1 MMSPLQF
8 EPKLSGAASSSL
20 AGLPAGAFPSE
31 AGAKVTRT
39 SAELK
44 RSFASM
50 LGQVKKEAPSASVT
64 APAVKSPRGADP
76 HHQAQQALEGVKS
89 KSPHATRPSA
99 SETRAQSTRDPEG
112 RVADSGEQEL
122 PADLLA
128 DEQEGSAEVFPEAD
142 NLAGLVPARVPQPLL
157 IQEAAPVNLGA
168 FEAPFESAPVEAEA
182 MALTITVGANP
193 TGGDE
198 SARASVEAMPAI
210 VNQMGGREAARPEA
224 FAAAQA
230 PAGQRLA
237 AQTPARQALAT
248 QTPVTQMSVTQMSA
262 TQTPVTQMSATQTPV
277 TQTPAT
283 QTPVTQMSATQTPV
297 TQTPAMQTAV
307 TQMSATQTPAPQMS
321 APQALATQMPATQ
334 MPATQTPATQM
345 SATQMPATQTP
356 ATQMSAT
363 QTPAT
368 QTPATEMSAT
378 QMPATQTP
386 ATQMSATQ
394 TPATQTPAT
403 QMSATQAPA
412 QETRR
417 AEGVWLTVNDAAEGR
432 AANADGERSTQ
443 QDAAGAFKLPA
454 GLNAVAAQ
462 PAPALFAAPLPRSL
476 TAEKTA
482 ALPSGV
488 SANGDERMVSAIFN
502 NIEKDSNQLFR
513 KSDAV
518 VGPSIAI
525 SNSNMSSP
533 LLDFSAASP
542 SDAPAAEAVTRVNLV
557 QVVDEVA
564 AITEQVRISGQQRCV
579 VDLDVTGHGKL
590 RVEVVRRADHVETV
604 LSTDSA
610 SLRESLQAAFDR
622 SDRSSHFSSSFQ
634 WQGSPDTSGRGQNG
648 AQADADAR
656 QNMYSKAEPAA
667 RVGRTPSLPVVPVA
681 PVAAPVLAANHR
693 LQIFA

>member
-20 AGLPAGAFPSE
+20 AGLPAGAFAPE
-31 AGAKVTRT
+31 AGAKAART

-50 LGQVKKEAPSASVT
+50 LGQVKKEAPSASAT
-64 APAVKSPRGADP
+64 APAVKSPQGADP

-99 SETRAQSTRDPEG
+99 SETRAQSSRDPEG
-112 RVADSGEQEL
+112 RVDDSGEQEL

-128 DEQEGSAEVFPEAD
+128 DEQEGSTEVFPEAD
-142 NLAGLVPARVPQPLL
+142 NLAGLVPASVPQPLL
-157 IQEAAPVNLGA
+157 SQEAPPVNVGA
-168 FEAPFESAPVEAEA
+168 FETPFESAPVEAEA
-182 MALTITVGANP
+182 MALTITAEATP
-193 TGGDE
+193 TGGYE
-198 SARASVEAMPAI
+198 AARASVEVMPAI
-210 VNQMGGREAARPEA
+210 VNQIGRREAARP
-224 FAAAQA
+224 AAYA
-230 PAGQRLA
+230 A
-237 AQTPARQALAT
+237 AQTPATKALA
-248 QTPVTQMSVTQMSA
+248 
-262 TQTPVTQMSATQTPV
+262 

-283 QTPVTQMSATQTPV
+283 QTPTTQTPTTQMPATQTPT
-297 TQTPAMQTAV
+297 TQTPTTPTPTTQAPATQMPATQMPATQVPVTQVPVTQVPVTQVPATQVPAPQMSAPQVSAPQTPTAQTPTAQTPD
-307 TQMSATQTPAPQMS
+307 TQMSATQTPA
-321 APQALATQMPATQ
+321 APTPAPQMPATQ
-334 MPATQTPATQM
+334 MPATQTPA
-345 SATQMPATQTP
+345 
-356 ATQMSAT
+356 
-363 QTPAT
+363 
-368 QTPATEMSAT
+368 
-378 QMPATQTP
+378 
-386 ATQMSATQ
+386 
-394 TPATQTPAT
+394 
-403 QMSATQAPA
+403 
-412 QETRR
+412 QETRQ
-417 AEGVWLTVNDAAEGR
+417 AEGVWLTVNDAAEGK
-432 AANADGERSTQ
+432 AVNADGERSTQ
-443 QDAAGAFKLPA
+443 QDTAGAFKLPA

-462 PAPALFAAPLPRSL
+462 PAPALLAAPLPRSL
-476 TAEKTA
+476 KAEKTA

-502 NIEKDSNQLFR
+502 NIEKVSNQQFK
-513 KSDAV
+513 KSDAG

-681 PVAAPVLAANHR
+681 PAAAPVLAANHR

>member
-1 MMSPLQF
+1 MMTPFQF
-8 EPKLSGAASSSL
+8 EPKLSAAASSPL
-20 AGLPAGAFPSE
+20 AALPAGAFASE
-31 AGAKVTRT
+31 AGAKAART

-64 APAVKSPRGADP
+64 APAVKSPQGADP
-76 HHQAQQALEGVKS
+76 HHQAQQAVEGVKL
-89 KSPHATRPSA
+89 KSPHSSRLTA
-99 SETRAQSTRDPEG
+99 SETRVQSTRYPEG
-112 RVADSGEQEL
+112 CVDDSGEHDLPTDL
-122 PADLLA
+122 PAD
-128 DEQEGSAEVFPEAD
+128 EPEGSAEFFSDAD
-142 NLAGLVPARVPQPLL
+142 NLAGWVPAWIPQPLA
-157 IQEAAPVNLGA
+157 IEAAAPVDLSA

-182 MALTITVGANP
+182 MAVTITAGANP

-198 SARASVEAMPAI
+198 RARVSVEAMPAI
-210 VNQMGGREAARPEA
+210 VNQIGRLEAARPAA

-230 PAGQRLA
+230 PATQTPAVQTPAVQTPA
-237 AQTPARQALAT
+237 AQTPAAQRLA
-248 QTPVTQMSVTQMSA
+248 V
-262 TQTPVTQMSATQTPV
+262 
-277 TQTPAT
+277 QTPAT
-283 QTPVTQMSATQTPV
+283 QTPVTQTPV

-321 APQALATQMPATQ
+321 A
-334 MPATQTPATQM
+334 TQM
-345 SATQMPATQTP
+345 SATQMS

-368 QTPATEMSAT
+368 QTPVTQTPVTQTPVTQTPVT
-378 QMPATQTP
+378 QMPATQTS
-386 ATQMSATQ
+386 ATQTSVTQTSATQTPATQ

-403 QMSATQAPA
+403 QMSVTQTPATQTPA
-412 QETRR
+412 EETRQ

-443 QDAAGAFKLPA
+443 HDAAGAFKLPA
-454 GLNAVAAQ
+454 GLNAVPAQ
-462 PAPALFAAPLPRSL
+462 PAPASIAASLQRSSK
-476 TAEKTA
+476 AEKIA
-482 ALPSGV
+482 ARSSAV
-488 SANGDERMVSAIFN
+488 SAQGDDSTVSIIFN
-502 NIEKDSNQLFR
+502 NVEKISNHVVKKL
-513 KSDAV
+513 DPV
-518 VGPSIAI
+518 VGPSSAM
-525 SNSNMSSP
+525 NDSNMSSP

-610 SLRESLQAAFDR
+610 SLRETLQAACDR

-634 WQGSPDTSGRGQNG
+634 WQGSPDTSARGQNG

-681 PVAAPVLAANHR
+681 PVAAPVLSANHR

>member
-20 AGLPAGAFPSE
+20 AGLPAGAFASE
-31 AGAKVTRT
+31 AGAKAART
-39 SAELK
+39 SAKLK

-50 LGQVKKEAPSASVT
+50 LGQVKKEAPSASST
-64 APAVKSPRGADP
+64 APAVKSPQGSETHR
-76 HHQAQQALEGVKS
+76 QAQQALEVVQAKS
-89 KSPHATRPSA
+89 LHSTRPTA
-99 SETRAQSTRDPEG
+99 SETRAQSTRDPAG
-112 RVADSGEQEL
+112 RVDDSGEQEL
-122 PADLLA
+122 AADLPA
-128 DEQEGSAEVFPEAD
+128 DEQEGSTEVFPDAD

-157 IQEAAPVNLGA
+157 IQESAPVNLCA
-168 FEAPFESAPVEAEA
+168 FETQFESASVEAEA
-182 MALTITVGANP
+182 MALTITAEANS
-193 TGGDE
+193 TAGDDR
-198 SARASVEAMPAI
+198 ARASVEAMPAI
-210 VNQMGGREAARPEA
+210 VNQIGGREAALPAA
-224 FAAAQA
+224 FVAAQP
-230 PAGQRLA
+230 PATQRPA
-237 AQTPARQALAT
+237 AQTPAM
-248 QTPVTQMSVTQMSA
+248 QTPAM
-262 TQTPVTQMSATQTPV
+262 QTPAMQTPV
-277 TQTPAT
+277 TQTPAA
-283 QTPVTQMSATQTPV
+283 QTPALQTPATQWPAAQTPAMQTPV
-297 TQTPAMQTAV
+297 TQTPAA
-307 TQMSATQTPAPQMS
+307 QTPAM
-321 APQALATQMPATQ
+321 
-334 MPATQTPATQM
+334 QTRQ
-345 SATQMPATQTP
+345 
-356 ATQMSAT
+356 
-363 QTPAT
+363 
-368 QTPATEMSAT
+368 
-378 QMPATQTP
+378 
-386 ATQMSATQ
+386 
-394 TPATQTPAT
+394 
-403 QMSATQAPA
+403 
-412 QETRR
+412 
-417 AEGVWLTVNDAAEGR
+417 AEGVWLNFNDAAEGK
-432 AANADGERSTQ
+432 AVNADGERSTQ

-604 LSTDSA
+604 LSTDSV

-656 QNMYSKAEPAA
+656 QNMYFKAEPAA

>member
-1 MMSPLQF
+1 MMTPFQF
-8 EPKLSGAASSSL
+8 EPKLSAAASSPL
-20 AGLPAGAFPSE
+20 AALPAGAFASE
-31 AGAKVTRT
+31 AGAKAART

-64 APAVKSPRGADP
+64 APAVKSPQGADP
-76 HHQAQQALEGVKS
+76 HHQAQQAVEGVKL
-89 KSPHATRPSA
+89 KSPHSSRLTA
-99 SETRAQSTRDPEG
+99 SETRVQSIRDPEG
-112 RVADSGEQEL
+112 CVDDSGEHDLPTDL
-122 PADLLA
+122 PAD
-128 DEQEGSAEVFPEAD
+128 EPEGSAEFFSDAD
-142 NLAGLVPARVPQPLL
+142 NLAGWVPAWIPQPLA
-157 IQEAAPVNLGA
+157 IEAAAPVDLSA

-182 MALTITVGANP
+182 MAVTITAGANP

-198 SARASVEAMPAI
+198 RARVSVEAMPAI
-210 VNQMGGREAARPEA
+210 VNQIGRLEAARPAA

-230 PAGQRLA
+230 PATQTPA
-237 AQTPARQALAT
+237 AQTPAAQTPAAQRLAVQTPATQTPATQRLAVQTPATQTPATQTPPAQTLVTQTSVT
-248 QTPVTQMSVTQMSA
+248 QTPVTRTPA
-262 TQTPVTQMSATQTPV
+262 TPTPA

-283 QTPVTQMSATQTPV
+283 QTPVTQTPVTQTPVTQTPVTQTPVTQTPV
-297 TQTPAMQTAV
+297 TQTPAMQTL
-307 TQMSATQTPAPQMS
+307 ATQTPATQTP
-321 APQALATQMPATQ
+321 ATQTPATQ

-345 SATQMPATQTP
+345 PATETP
-356 ATQMSAT
+356 AT

-368 QTPATEMSAT
+368 QTPA
-378 QMPATQTP
+378 
-386 ATQMSATQ
+386 
-394 TPATQTPAT
+394 
-403 QMSATQAPA
+403 
-412 QETRR
+412 QETRQ

-443 QDAAGAFKLPA
+443 HDAAGAFKLPA
-454 GLNAVAAQ
+454 GLNAVPAQ
-462 PAPALFAAPLPRSL
+462 PAPASNAASLPRSSK
-476 TAEKTA
+476 AEKIA
-482 ALPSGV
+482 ARSSAV
-488 SANGDERMVSAIFN
+488 SAQGDESTVSIIFN
-502 NIEKDSNQLFR
+502 NVEKISNQVF
-513 KSDAV
+513 KKVDPV
-518 VGPSIAI
+518 VGPSSAM
-525 SNSNMSSP
+525 NDANMSSP

-610 SLRESLQAAFDR
+610 SLRETLQAACDR

-634 WQGSPDTSGRGQNG
+634 WQGSPDTSGRGHNG

-656 QNMYSKAEPAA
+656 QNMYSRAEPAA

-681 PVAAPVLAANHR
+681 PVAAPVLSANHR

>member
-1 MMSPLQF
+1 MMTPFQF
-8 EPKLSGAASSSL
+8 EPKLSAAASSPL
-20 AGLPAGAFPSE
+20 AALPAGALASE
-31 AGAKVTRT
+31 AGAKAART

-64 APAVKSPRGADP
+64 APAVKSPQGADP
-76 HHQAQQALEGVKS
+76 HHQAQQAVEGVKL
-89 KSPHATRPSA
+89 KSPHSSRLTA
-99 SETRAQSTRDPEG
+99 SETRVQSIRDPEG
-112 RVADSGEQEL
+112 CVDDSGEHDLPTDL
-122 PADLLA
+122 PAD
-128 DEQEGSAEVFPEAD
+128 EPEGSAEFFSDAD
-142 NLAGLVPARVPQPLL
+142 NLAGWVPAWIPQPLA
-157 IQEAAPVNLGA
+157 IEAAAPVDLSA

-182 MALTITVGANP
+182 MAVTITAGANP

-198 SARASVEAMPAI
+198 RARVSVEAMPAI
-210 VNQMGGREAARPEA
+210 VNQIGRLEAARPAA

-230 PAGQRLA
+230 PATQTPA
-237 AQTPARQALAT
+237 AQTPAAQTPAAQRLAVQTPATQTPATQRLAVQTPATQTPATQTPPAQTLVTQTSVT
-248 QTPVTQMSVTQMSA
+248 QTPVTRTPA
-262 TQTPVTQMSATQTPV
+262 TPTPA

-283 QTPVTQMSATQTPV
+283 QTPVTQTPVTQTPVTQTPVTQTPVTQTPV
-297 TQTPAMQTAV
+297 TQTPAVQTL
-307 TQMSATQTPAPQMS
+307 ATQTPATQTP
-321 APQALATQMPATQ
+321 ATQTPATQ

-345 SATQMPATQTP
+345 PATETP
-356 ATQMSAT
+356 AT

-368 QTPATEMSAT
+368 QTPA
-378 QMPATQTP
+378 
-386 ATQMSATQ
+386 
-394 TPATQTPAT
+394 
-403 QMSATQAPA
+403 
-412 QETRR
+412 QETRQ

-443 QDAAGAFKLPA
+443 HDAAGAFKLPA
-454 GLNAVAAQ
+454 GLNAVPAQ
-462 PAPALFAAPLPRSL
+462 PAPASNAASLPRSSK
-476 TAEKTA
+476 AEKIA
-482 ALPSGV
+482 ARSSAV
-488 SANGDERMVSAIFN
+488 SAQGDESTVSIIFN
-502 NIEKDSNQLFR
+502 NVEKISNQVF
-513 KSDAV
+513 KKVDPV
-518 VGPSIAI
+518 VGLSSAM
-525 SNSNMSSP
+525 NDANMSSP

-610 SLRESLQAAFDR
+610 SLRETLQAACDR

-634 WQGSPDTSGRGQNG
+634 WQGSPDTSGRGHNG

-656 QNMYSKAEPAA
+656 QNMYSRAEPAA

-681 PVAAPVLAANHR
+681 PVAAPVLSANHR

>member
-157 IQEAAPVNLGA
+157 IQEAASVNLGA

-248 QTPVTQMSVTQMSA
+248 QTA
-262 TQTPVTQMSATQTPV
+262 A

-283 QTPVTQMSATQTPV
+283 QTPATQT
-297 TQTPAMQTAV
+297 A
-307 TQMSATQTPAPQMS
+307 ATQMS
-321 APQALATQMPATQ
+321 APQAL
-334 MPATQTPATQM
+334 
-345 SATQMPATQTP
+345 ATQMPATQTP

-368 QTPATEMSAT
+368 QMSAT
-378 QMPATQTP
+378 QTP
-386 ATQMSATQ
+386 ATQ

-604 LSTDSA
+604 LSTDSV

>member
-1 MMSPLQF
+1 MSPLQF

-248 QTPVTQMSVTQMSA
+248 QTA
-262 TQTPVTQMSATQTPV
+262 A

-283 QTPVTQMSATQTPV
+283 QTPVTQMSATR
-297 TQTPAMQTAV
+297 TPAMQTAAMQTAA
-307 TQMSATQTPAPQMS
+307 TQMS
-321 APQALATQMPATQ
+321 
-334 MPATQTPATQM
+334 ATQM
-345 SATQMPATQTP
+345 SATQMPATQMSATQTP

-394 TPATQTPAT
+394 TSATQMTATQTPAT

-604 LSTDSA
+604 LSTDSV